1 MNFDQLGLIEPIL
14 RALQEEGY
22 ATPTPIQQ
30 QAIPPL
36 LEGKDLLGCA
46 QTGTGKTAAFAIPL
60 LQLLY
65 AKKAAPSRGKHIKAL
80 VLTPTRELAIQIDD
94 SFKAYGRHCG
104 LKHTVIFGGVSQHA
118 QTSKLNSGIDVLT
131 ATPGR
136 LLDLIQQ
143 GFIDL
148 SKLEF
153 FVLDEADRMLDMGF
167 IHDVRRVI
175 TLLPE
180 KRQSLFFSATMPPEI
195 VKLADKILKS
205 PVKVSVTPPAT
216 TAEKI
221 AQTIYYVGKDE
232 KRSLLI
238 KILEDENI
246 ERVLLFTRTKHG
258 ANRVAKDLVK
268 QEISAE
274 AIHGNKSQVARQTA
288 LKNFKEKKTR
298 VLVATDIAARGID
311 VDDLTHVINFEI
323 PNVPETY
330 VHRIGRTGRAGAS
343 GIAISFCDEEEQ
355 EYIRDIQKLI
365 GLQIPLAEGSEAPRS
380 VGAASRSP
388 QPAKARSGQG
398 GRTGQGGRSGQSG
411 QNGQRGRTGQGERSS
426 QGDGSQSASH
436 GPRSRDQKQGSER
449 QGQRSANGS
458 TARGE
463 GGERKGAG
471 ANTSRK
477 RSGTHANGQN
487 ERSAEGAPSTPG
499 AGDRKQGQQR
509 SQGSRPPRQRD
520 GQQRDRRPQRNQETS
535 AKPPLSVSPGATE
548 DEKKDSW
555 LKRFFKKR

>member
-22 ATPTPIQQ
+22 ASPTPIQA
-30 QAIPPL
+30 QAIPPV

-60 LQLLY
+60 LQLLH
-65 AKKAAPSRGKHIKAL
+65 AKKSTPTRGKHIKAL

-104 LKHTVIFGGVSQHA
+104 LRHTVIFGGVSQHG
-118 QTSKLNSGIDVLT
+118 QTSKLNAGIDVLT

-153 FVLDEADRMLDMGF
+153 FILDEADRMLDMGF

-175 TLLPE
+175 ALLPE

-195 VKLADKILKS
+195 VKLADKILRS

-221 AQTIYYVGKDE
+221 AQTIFYVGKEE
-232 KRSLLI
+232 KRPLLV
-238 KILEDENI
+238 KLLDDQSI
-246 ERVLLFTRTKHG
+246 ERVLVFTRTKHG

-268 QEISAE
+268 QQISAE
-274 AIHGNKSQVARQTA
+274 AIHGNKSQTARQTA

-343 GIAISFCDEEEQ
+343 GVAISFCDEEEQ

-365 GLQIPLAEGSEAPRS
+365 GLQIPLAEGSESPRTQIGGGNKS
-380 VGAASRSP
+380 TSKPTSAGQSRTS
-388 QPAKARSGQG
+388 QRQGGARSRGGAESNEQRQQTSQQRGGQSTQRSRQPQRPVKEG
-398 GRTGQGGRSGQSG
+398 GNRNNAPEGEQRNRNNQPNRAQNERSGQS
-411 QNGQRGRTGQGERSS
+411 RS
-426 QGDGSQSASH
+426 DG
-436 GPRSRDQKQGSER
+436 
-449 QGQRSANGS
+449 N
-458 TARGE
+458 RGE
-463 GGERKGAG
+463 GINR
-471 ANTSRK
+471 R
-477 RSGTHANGQN
+477 
-487 ERSAEGAPSTPG
+487 
-499 AGDRKQGQQR
+499 AGDGGKRN
-509 SQGSRPPRQRD
+509 SRPGS
-520 GQQRDRRPQRNQETS
+520 GQARNNRPQRQHDAP
-535 AKPPLSVSPGATE
+535 AKPPLTVSPSATE
-548 DEKKDSW
+548 DEKKESW